1 MQPTEIAARP
11 LTRDRVSFSALE
23 DIEAQGKQMSEST
36 QAPRKETV
44 AQRVERIKREKA
56 SWSIME
62 DIRRYAK
69 EGFASISAEDLTV
82 RFRAWGLYTQGDGH
96 GTRGEEQPFFMMRV
110 RTPNGF
116 LTSAMVRTIA
126 DISDR
131 YARGSIDIT
140 NRQNFQLHWLRI
152 EDVPTVW
159 DELARVGW
167 TSMGACGDNTRTVTG
182 CPLAGLEHDELI
194 DASSIVLNVDRF
206 LNGNADFAN
215 LPRKFK
221 ITISGCAHWCS
232 YPEIND
238 IGATAVRAPD
248 GRVGFHVRVGGG
260 LSTRPHLA
268 ILLPAFVLP
277 TQLPAVVNA
286 VAGIFRDSDEL
297 RVNRAKARMKY
308 LFINHGWTAES
319 FLAEVER
326 RIGFTLGPAV
336 EETPPEGSYRDH
348 VGVHPQKQP
357 GMHYAGFSVVSGRIS
372 TDQLRQLAHL
382 ANRYADGV
390 LRLTVMQNV
399 VIPNVPS
406 ANLNA
411 LVAEAATL
419 GVPLSGSPFQRGTLS
434 CTGSEYCK
442 LAITETKLFSI
453 RLAKE
458 LEERLP
464 GFTQSMKLNV
474 SGCPNSCGQHWI
486 ADVGLQGI
494 LLKHGDAQVEGFD
507 FFIGGGLG
515 RASGVAHR
523 VGYRAAADDVPDAL
537 ERLYRAYEDG
547 RETGETVRGWSARVG
562 DDPITAALAGRT
574 AERAVAVV

>member
-1 MQPTEIAARP
+1 M
-11 LTRDRVSFSALE
+11 
-23 DIEAQGKQMSEST
+23 
-36 QAPRKETV
+36 ET
-44 AQRVERIKREKA
+44 ASQRVERIKREKA
-56 SWSIME
+56 SWSIMD

-69 EGFASISAEDLTV
+69 EGFASIPADDLGV
-82 RFRAWGLYTQGDGH
+82 RFRAWGLYTQGDGR
-96 GTRGEEQPFFMMRV
+96 GTRGEEQPYFMMRV
-110 RTPNGF
+110 RTPNGL
-116 LTSAMVRTIA
+116 LTSEMVRTIA

-131 YARGSIDIT
+131 YARSSIDIT

-182 CPLAGLEHDELI
+182 CPLAGVEHDELI
-194 DASSIVLNVDRF
+194 DASAIALEIDHY
-206 LNGNADFAN
+206 LNGNPEFAN
-215 LPRKFK
+215 FPRKFK
-221 ITISGCAHWCS
+221 ITITGCAHWCT

-238 IGATAVRAPD
+238 IGATAVRRAD
-248 GRVGFHVRVGGG
+248 GVVGFHLRVGGG

-268 ILLPAFVLP
+268 VMLPAFVMP
-277 TQLPAVVNA
+277 EQLPRVVEA

-308 LFINHGWTAES
+308 LFITHGWTAES

-326 RIGFTLGPAV
+326 RIGYTLAPAA

-348 VGVHPQKQP
+348 VGVHRQKQLDRY
-357 GMHYAGFSVVSGRIS
+357 YAGFSVVSGRIS
-372 TDQLRQLAHL
+372 PEQLRRIATLADTH
-382 ANRYADGV
+382 ADGS
-390 LRLTVMQNV
+390 LRLTAMQNV
-399 VIPNVPS
+399 LVTNIPSRNVDAFIS
-406 ANLNA
+406 
-411 LVAEAATL
+411 EAGML
-419 GVPLSGSPFQRGTLS
+419 GVPLAGSPFQRGTLS

-453 RLAKE
+453 RLAQE

-494 LLKHGDAQVEGFD
+494 LMKEGDAQVEGYD

-515 RASGVAHR
+515 KASAVAHR
-523 VGYRAAADDVPDAL
+523 IGYRAPADDVADAL
-537 ERLYRAYEDG
+537 ERLFLAYG
-547 RETGETVRGWSARVG
+547 REHHDGETVRMWSARVG
-562 DDPITAALAGRT
+562 DAAIASSLEASSIGARDAQALACP
-574 AERAVAVV
+574 

>member
-1 MQPTEIAARP
+1 
-11 LTRDRVSFSALE
+11 
-23 DIEAQGKQMSEST
+23 MSEVT
-36 QAPRKETV
+36 ETPRKETA

-56 SWSIME
+56 PWSILD

-69 EGFASISAEDLTV
+69 EGFASIPAEDLGV
-82 RFRAWGLYTQGDGH
+82 RFRAWGLYTQGDGQ

-110 RTPNGF
+110 RTPNGL
-116 LTSAMVRTIA
+116 LTSEMVRAIA
-126 DISDR
+126 DVSDR
-131 YARGSIDIT
+131 YARSSIDIT

-194 DASSIVLNVDRF
+194 DASGIALEVDHF
-206 LNGNADFAN
+206 LNGNAEFAN

-221 ITISGCAHWCS
+221 ITISGCAHWCT

-238 IGATAVRAPD
+238 IGATAVRASD
-248 GRVGFHVRVGGG
+248 GTVGFHVRVGGG
-260 LSTRPHLA
+260 LSTRPHLSV
-268 ILLPAFVLP
+268 LLPAFVHP
-277 TQLPAVVNA
+277 AQLPAVVTA

-297 RVNRAKARMKY
+297 RLNRSKARMKY
-308 LFINHGWTAES
+308 LFITHGWTAES

-326 RIGFTLGPAV
+326 RIGYTLAPAV

-348 VGVHPQKQP
+348 VGVHRQKQS
-357 GMHYAGFSVVSGRIS
+357 GLHYAGFSVVSGRI
-372 TDQLRQLAHL
+372 TPEQLRRTAILADEH
-382 ANRYADGV
+382 ADGL

-399 VIPNVPS
+399 LVPNIPS
-406 ANLNA
+406 SKIDAF
-411 LVAEAATL
+411 VADAAAL
-419 GVPLSGSPFQRGTLS
+419 GVPLTGSPFQRGTLA

-453 RLAKE
+453 RLAQD

-464 GFTQSMKLNV
+464 GFTQAMKLNV

-486 ADVGLQGI
+486 ADIGLQGI
-494 LLKHGDAQVEGFD
+494 LLKEGDRQVEGFD
-507 FFIGGGLG
+507 FFVGGGLG

-523 VGYRAAADDVPDAL
+523 VGYRASADDVPDAL
-537 ERLYRAYEDG
+537 ERLYRAYEEG
-547 RETGETVRGWSARVG
+547 RERGETVRSWGNRVG
-562 DDPITAALAGRT
+562 DEVIVTALEGGAAS
-574 AERAVAVV
+574 AIAAA

>member
-1 MQPTEIAARP
+1 MTSVEG
-11 LTRDRVSFSALE
+11 S
-23 DIEAQGKQMSEST
+23 
-36 QAPRKETV
+36 PRKETA

-56 SWSIME
+56 SWSIMD
-62 DIRRYAK
+62 DIRRYSK
-69 EGFASISAEDLTV
+69 EGFAAIPADDLAV

-96 GTRGEEQPFFMMRV
+96 GTRGEEQPYFMMRV
-110 RTPNGF
+110 RTPNGL
-116 LTSAMVRTIA
+116 LTSGMVRTIA
-126 DISDR
+126 DLSDG
-131 YARGSIDIT
+131 YARSSIDIT

-182 CPLAGLEHDELI
+182 CPLAGVEHDELI
-194 DASSIVLNVDRF
+194 DASAIALEVDHF
-206 LNGNADFAN
+206 LNGNPEYAN
-215 LPRKFK
+215 FPRKFK
-221 ITISGCAHWCS
+221 ITITGCAHWCT

-238 IGATAVRAPD
+238 IGATAVRRAD
-248 GRVGFHVRVGGG
+248 GIVGFHLRVGGG

-268 ILLPAFVLP
+268 VMLPAFVLP
-277 TQLPAVVNA
+277 AQLPRVIEA

-326 RIGFTLGPAV
+326 RIGYALASAA

-348 VGVHPQKQP
+348 VGVHPQKQH
-357 GMHYAGFSVVSGRIS
+357 GFHYAGFSVVSGRI
-372 TDQLRQLAHL
+372 TPEQLRRIAALADLH
-382 ANRYADGV
+382 ADGS
-390 LRLTVMQNV
+390 LRLTAMQNV
-399 VIPNVPS
+399 LVTNIPDRKVD
-406 ANLNA
+406 AFIA
-411 LVAEAATL
+411 QAENL
-419 GVPLSGSPFQRGTLS
+419 GVPLAGSPFQRGTLS

-442 LAITETKLFSI
+442 LAITETKMFSI
-453 RLAKE
+453 RLAQD

-494 LLKHGDAQVEGFD
+494 LMKDGDAQVEGYD

-515 RASGVAHR
+515 RASAVAHR
-523 VGYRAAADDVPDAL
+523 VGYRARADDVADAL
-537 ERLYRAYEDG
+537 ERLFLAYTDG
-547 RETGETVRGWSARVG
+547 REPGETVRTWSSRVG
-562 DDPITAALAGRT
+562 DAVIASVLEESPIATGEAKALA
-574 AERAVAVV
+574 